1 MPNPETLKGFHN
13 KRAPGKTLSGFGEMR
28 SWGIPG
34 CGTLGWVMAPLRGAE
49 RPPNA
54 WIGGGAPVSS
64 SWVAAC
70 RPWRTP
76 MARVFWRRAATGL
89 VFLTELL
96 AAVSWLLTSGGVS
109 GIMNNVGGRLAQLVR
124 ALA

>member
-1 MPNPETLKGFHN
+1 
-13 KRAPGKTLSGFGEMR
+13 
-28 SWGIPG
+28 
-34 CGTLGWVMAPLRGAE
+34 
-49 RPPNA
+49 
-54 WIGGGAPVSS
+54 
-64 SWVAAC
+64 
-70 RPWRTP
+70 